1 MSLIKSR
8 IKQIEIIF
16 QTLVVPPPYAHEY
29 RLSIDFSSAQL
40 QTSFQ
45 IKYTEREQL
54 SEEEIIEEGFTL
66 YDDFEWKGSLPKP
79 WKPAILDVVASTNH
93 LFESPKPDSQQ
104 VLELKL
110 NYENDETEKG
120 IPDNIEGWE
129 YFTQEIIQAIYEI
142 SKKELP
148 LKISYVEL
156 GANDKQT
163 ISVQPRFSHRS
174 LTVMREKNGKKEEKT
189 LKWEQLMPLLQT
201 VYLPDYDPE
210 KAKNKLPNKPGKYID
225 QGDGLWYKLGTAV
238 SNPSKKKDAVG
249 EMEKMFRSFF

>member
-8 IKQIEIIF
+8 IKQIEINF
-16 QTLVVPPPYAHEY
+16 QTLLAPPPYAHEY
-29 RLSIDFSSAQL
+29 QLVIDFSGQL

-54 SEEEIIEEGFTL
+54 TEEEIVEEGFTL
-66 YDDFEWKGSLPKP
+66 YDDFEWKGMLPKA

-93 LFESPKPDSQQ
+93 LFDTPKAESQQ

-110 NYENDETEKG
+110 DYENNETEKG
-120 IPDNIEGWE
+120 IPDNLESWE
-129 YFTQEIIQAIYEI
+129 YFSQEIIQAIYEI

-148 LKISYVEL
+148 LEISYVEQS
-156 GANDKQT
+156 GNDKQL
-163 ISVQPRFSHRS
+163 IRIQPRFSHRS
-174 LTVMREKNGKKEEKT
+174 LTVTREKDGKKEEKS
-189 LKWEQLMPLLQT
+189 LKWDQLLSLLQT

-210 KAKNKLPNKPGKYID
+210 KAKQKLPNKPGKYID
-225 QGDGLWYKLGTAV
+225 QGDGLWYKLGSAV

-249 EMEKMFRSFF
+249 ELEKMFRSFF